1 MILIILKSK
10 LYTLLSRSKR
20 RKFLLNWTLNRFKS
34 MFITTQAPQ
43 DEQILKL
50 LPILANASQILLEE
64 YQNYCAGRDF
74 NIDEKEDHSPVTQA
88 DLKVNR
94 YLMGVLAELTP
105 DIPVLSE
112 ESDYSDRHAWS
123 KCWMLDPLD
132 GTKEFIHERDEFTI
146 NLSLIDNHQTIFSI
160 IAVPCEQVMYLGY
173 LTELPYKYS
182 FSQKTWERYS
192 KYKATESDAIQIG
205 LSHSSKNPKYQQ
217 YIDFIEQENPVIR
230 REAGS
235 AYKFCMML
243 EGEIDIYPRFHPT
256 SEWDTSSGQGLLE
269 SVGGG
274 LVSLEGIPFTYNQRD
289 TVLNAGFIAY
299 RDKENQEIALEALK
313 NVSL

>member
-1 MILIILKSK
+1 
-10 LYTLLSRSKR
+10 
-20 RKFLLNWTLNRFKS
+20 

-43 DEQILKL
+43 DDLIIKIV
-50 LPILANASQILLEE
+50 PIMAYASQILLEE
-64 YQNYCAGRDF
+64 YQNYCDGQAF
-74 NIDEKEDHSPVTQA
+74 SIDRKDDQSPVTQA
-88 DLKVNR
+88 DLRVNT
-94 YLMGVLAELTP
+94 YLIRQLEKITP
-105 DIPVLSE
+105 EIPVLSE
-112 ESDYSDRHAWS
+112 ESDNTDRHGWDT
-123 KCWMLDPLD
+123 CWMLDPLD

-146 NLSLIDNHQTIFSI
+146 NLSLIQNHQTIFSI
-160 IAVPCEQVMYLGY
+160 IAVPTEQVMYLGY

-182 FSQKTWERYS
+182 FIRQNWERFN
-192 KYKATESDAIQIG
+192 KFKETAQDALQIG

-217 YIDFIEQENPVIR
+217 YIDYLEQDCPVIR

-256 SEWDTSSGQGLLE
+256 SEWDTSAGQGLLE
-269 SVGGG
+269 SIGGG
-274 LVSLEGIPFTYNQRD
+274 LVSLDAQPFTYNQRD

-299 RDKENQEIALEALK
+299 RNAENQQLALDALK

>member
-1 MILIILKSK
+1 
-10 LYTLLSRSKR
+10 
-20 RKFLLNWTLNRFKS
+20 

-43 DEQILKL
+43 DQQILNL
-50 LPILANASQILLEE
+50 VPILAHASHILLEE
-64 YQNYCAGRDF
+64 YQNYCAGREF
-74 NIDEKEDHSPVTQA
+74 KIDEKEDHSPVTQA

-94 YLMGVLAELTP
+94 YMISQLAELTP
-105 DIPVLSE
+105 YIPVISE
-112 ESDYSDRHAWS
+112 ESDYSDRHQWAE
-123 KCWMLDPLD
+123 CWMLDPLD

-146 NLSLIDNHQTIFSI
+146 NLSLIQNNQTIFSL
-160 IAVPCEQVMYLGY
+160 IAVPTEQVMYIGY

-182 FSQKTWERYS
+182 FSSKTWERYC
-192 KYKATESDAIQIG
+192 KFKEPETDAIQVG

-217 YIDFIEQENPVIR
+217 YIEHIEKENPVIR

-269 SVGGG
+269 SIGGG
-274 LVSLEGIPFTYNQRD
+274 LVSLKAEPFTYNQRD
-289 TVLNAGFIAY
+289 TVLNDGFIAF
-299 RDKENQEIALEALK
+299 RDEENQKIALEALT
-313 NVSL
+313 NVSF